1 MKKYQRILAVLLCGC
16 LLSAT
21 AACREG
27 ESQKSK
33 GSSSLRIV
41 VDIDFGSTITTPR
54 CKTALEKYQEVDGK
68 TKSFETVIAELGGPK
83 NVAIEF
89 APPQGEKRSD
99 YLKKLRT
106 EIMSGMGPDVFIC
119 FAGPNY
125 VFDLSHATSEGIG
138 GSWEDPIF
146 RFPQQALERQTFLRL
161 DEYMENSR
169 FTDWSALPAAILD
182 GGKYEGGQY
191 VLPMTYTLP
200 LTLFKS
206 EEFSFDHSE
215 SMTWDAMLEKSPE
228 MAAAASA
235 DQSIYLG
242 GALGPALTQE
252 GNSLAFSEDEL
263 LSFMTK
269 KAESYCASVSN
280 AETPNFLQQNLCVS
294 LEDYSQRNGFTGKE
308 AFTMVPAYTTQGGY
322 GATIMS
328 FAAIDANCSDPE
340 GAFFVL
346 DYLLSEECQQSEFYS
361 YLTLGRS
368 VPIMDSVLSEDK
380 KCVGLDG
387 SHWSLSPENYQ
398 EFCSLRDNI
407 SYAEFNTPL
416 GVEMQSLFSAA
427 CDETDPEAIRN
438 LVHEYYGKMKMLL
451 AES

>member
-1 MKKYQRILAVLLCGC
+1 MKKYQKILAVLLCGC
-16 LLSAT
+16 LLAAT

-33 GSSSLRIV
+33 GASSLRVV
-41 VDIDFGSTITTPR
+41 VDVDFGSTITAPR
-54 CKTALEKYQEVDGK
+54 CKVALEKYQEADGK

-83 NVAIEF
+83 NISIEF
-89 APPQGEKRSD
+89 APPQGEERSD

-106 EIMSGMGPDVFIC
+106 EIMSGMGPDVYIC

-125 VFDLSHATSEGIG
+125 VFDLSHAASEGISG
-138 GSWEDPIF
+138 AWEDPIF

-161 DEYMENSR
+161 DKYMENSR
-169 FTDWSALPAAILD
+169 FTDWSALPSVILD

-215 SMTWDAMLEKSPE
+215 SMTWDAMLEKSL
-228 MAAAASA
+228 ALTAAASS
-235 DQSIYLG
+235 DQSVFLG
-242 GALGPALTQE
+242 GALGPALTA
-252 GNSLAFSEDEL
+252 GGGGLAFSEDEL

-269 KAESYCASVSN
+269 KAESYRASVSN
-280 AETPNFLQQNLCVS
+280 VETPAFLQQNLCVS

-308 AFTMVPAYTTQGGY
+308 AFTMVPAYTMQGGC

-361 YLTLGRS
+361 YLTIGRS
-368 VPIMDSVLSEDK
+368 VPIMDSILSEDK

-387 SHWSLSPENYQ
+387 AHWSLSPENYQ

-416 GVEMQSLFSAA
+416 GMEMQSLFS
-427 CDETDPEAIRN
+427 DVLDNSDSSAIQKA
-438 LVHEYYGKMKMLL
+438 VHDSYARMQMLL